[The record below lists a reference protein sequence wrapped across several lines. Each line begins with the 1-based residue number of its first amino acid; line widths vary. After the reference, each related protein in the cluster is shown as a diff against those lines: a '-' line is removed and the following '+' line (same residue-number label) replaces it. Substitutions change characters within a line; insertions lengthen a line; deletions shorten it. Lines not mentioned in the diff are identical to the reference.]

1 MQPIIVWD
9 SYPLWVKI
17 LIAVVTI
24 VCLAFYVRSFLRDRR
39 P

>member
-9 SYPLWVKI
+9 SYPLWGNI
-17 LIAVVTI
+17 LIAAITI
-24 VCLAFYVRSFLRDRR
+24 VCLALYVRSFLRDRR